1 VSTALKRFLAGTALA
16 AMAFTASPAHAQTRS
31 VSPPGD
37 PSFPPAGQWVQIES
51 DSSGLCLAARDG
63 AGGAVVLDDCA
74 PRAGQYW
81 SVSYHADGSSRVHNR
96 ATGMCLDVDGK
107 PAQPNE
113 GAVQRPCG
121 IYGDPDSAN
130 QWWNLYRFGDGTF
143 GIAMYYD
150 TYGLAAGGAAP
161 GAPAV
166 VTSTFLAPERKWK
179 VHGDPVP
186 GSR

>member
-130 QWWNLYRFGDGTF
+130 QWWNLYRFG
-143 GIAMYYD
+143 
-150 TYGLAAGGAAP
+150 AGRPGRGDEHLP
-161 GAPAV
+161 GAGAEVEGPRRPRPGFSIGARAHTARV
-166 VTSTFLAPERKWK
+166 ATAPRAE
-179 VHGDPVP
+179 
-186 GSR
+186 